1 MDKADIAKIKQE
13 SSIPKNAKILLF
25 LGHLIEKKGVEYLIE
40 AFPAVLRSHP
50 DTYLFIGGY
59 GPRESTL
66 KELVKKYW
74 LEADI
79 VNGIYI
85 SDAAYQIEI
94 IFDWLNKEKKID
106 AKTCY
111 HDFVRYKKAQSHL
124 FTDTVKKL
132 ILKTA
137 HAIAASFSGLNKSE
151 LIMLAK
157 LDLEFKKTGL

>member
-1 MDKADIAKIKQE
+1 MTTIKQ
-13 SSIPKNAKILLF
+13 KTLLF
-25 LGHLIEKKGVEYLIE
+25 YKNLGKLFYAIAAADNEVRDVEL
-40 AFPAVLRSHP
+40 
-50 DTYLFIGGY
+50 DK
-59 GPRESTL
+59 L

>member
-1 MDKADIAKIKQE
+1 MTTIKQ
-13 SSIPKNAKILLF
+13 KTLLF
-25 LGHLIEKKGVEYLIE
+25 YKNLGKLFYAIAAADNEVRDVEL
-40 AFPAVLRSHP
+40 
-50 DTYLFIGGY
+50 DK
-59 GPRESTL
+59 L

-124 FTDTVKKL
+124 FTETVKKL